1 MYPALTEIKSGSPQG
16 PGAGLRRFFREIIF
30 TKNIRENDLTEI
42 FFHKL
47 ENITHH
53 YRDFS
58 SPANS
63 SGFIWNQNIKQIKNC
78 FFKKSKI
85 LYKIKLFFSELHI
98 ENMYHFFRCPKWNHH
113 FFPIYNRSES
123 FQIINSNYLQ
133 LEVFELEKL
142 KSYFREIDFT
152 KKYCHFRFDYSII
165 QATHRFDL
173 PRFEWSA
180 KSIQKKK

>member
-30 TKNIRENDLTEI
+30 TKNMRENDFTGF

-85 LYKIKLFFSELHI
+85 LYKINYSSVNYILKTCIISLGVLSEIIIFVLYI
-98 ENMYHFFRCPKWNHH
+98 TAVKILNCSRC
-113 FFPIYNRSES
+113 YNS
-123 FQIINSNYLQ
+123 ISNYKFQ
-133 LEVFELEKL
+133 LP
-142 KSYFREIDFT
+142 
-152 KKYCHFRFDYSII
+152 SIRSFW
-165 QATHRFDL
+165 AWKNF
-173 PRFEWSA
+173 
-180 KSIQKKK
+180 